1 MGCKPTSIK
10 QMIKKEAANAWPA
23 VPPTWPFHNL
33 PSSPQRD
40 YSEPFGLSG
49 PMSAPKSIAFEVLPA
64 AGSSADQRNR
74 DNRTYETH
82 GRLWAL
88 APSPTHVTAVQ
99 DYAVRILLSRR
110 RRHSAPPMRLV
121 AESPWAHFP
130 DPHLLLCRWQTAGGE
145 SEHQSGSVA
154 KHRSLVWA
162 LVEQQQLGAARRLLA
177 LLPNEPSLRKVRRV
191 LNPPQTS
198 ISNRRSANRAADY
211 EWLTRHAHDY
221 RGQWLAVLG
230 GSLVA
235 AEPSLKALRRCLSGL
250 SLPSAPLL
258 HHVE

>member
-1 MGCKPTSIK
+1 MIK
-10 QMIKKEAANAWPA
+10 QEAANAWQA
-23 VPPTWPFHNL
+23 VPPTGPLHSL

-49 PMSAPKSIAFEVLPA
+49 PMVAPRSIAFGVLPA

-74 DNRTYETH
+74 DNWTYETH
-82 GRLWAL
+82 RRLWAL
-88 APSPTHVTAVQ
+88 DPSPTHATAVQ
-99 DYAVRILLSRR
+99 DYAVGIPLSRR
-110 RRHSAPPMRLV
+110 QRHSAPPMRLV
-121 AESPWAHFP
+121 AELPWSRAP
-130 DPHLLLCRWQTAGGE
+130 DPHLLSCRWQTAGGW
-145 SEHQSGSVA
+145 SEHQSGSVT
-154 KHRSLVWA
+154 KYRSLVWA
-162 LVEQQQLGAARRLLA
+162 LVEQQQLGSARRLLA
-177 LLPNEPSLRKVRRV
+177 LLPDEPSLRKVRRV

-198 ISNRRSANRAADY
+198 ISSRRSANRAADY

-221 RGQWLAVLG
+221 AGQWLAVLD

-235 AEPSLKALRRCLSGL
+235 AEPSLKALRRRLSGL